1 MYIRMKNY
9 IELILTAIIVI
20 LWVDVPIFL
29 EEMVDSSLGKL
40 LLMSSVA
47 FLLCYF
53 GKNAGILAAIIVMI
67 ILYKTKEGFSEGY
80 ELKVGDTSV
89 ISLNMGKKEKEKDE
103 DEEAPIIPEIP
114 GVAKSG
120 FKLREGADCGEAKT
134 NADCDKCSDGKL
146 PYYVEGEGCKAKDGF
161 TTQEID
167 KLKRL
172 ASKEGFQGYNG
183 RQRYLTPQYSM
194 LNTTD
199 LDRDVKEKAE
209 RAKMS
214 ASKEDKEQRS

>member
-1 MYIRMKNY
+1 MKNY

-20 LWVDVPIFL
+20 LWIDVPTFL

-53 GKNAGILAAIIVMI
+53 GKNAGILGAIIVMI
-67 ILYKTKEGFSEGY
+67 ILYKTKEGFTEGY
-80 ELKVGDTSV
+80 ELKLGDTSV

-103 DEEAPIIPEIP
+103 DEEAPQIPA
-114 GVAKSG
+114 VAKSG

-146 PYYVEGEGCKAKDGF
+146 PYYVEGCKAKDGF

-209 RAKMS
+209 RAKIA
-214 ASKEDKEQRS
+214 ASKEDKNKKQ

>member
-9 IELILTAIIVI
+9 IELILTAIIVVLMI
-20 LWVDVPIFL
+20 EVPTFL
-29 EEMVDSSLGKL
+29 EEMVDNSLGKL
-40 LLMSSVA
+40 LLLSVVG

-53 GKNAGILAAIIVMI
+53 GKNAGILAAIIVVI
-67 ILYKTKEGFSEGY
+67 ILYKTKEGFAEGY
-80 ELKVGDTSV
+80 ELKLGDTSV
-89 ISLNMGKKEKEKDE
+89 ISLNMGKKEEEKGE
-103 DEEAPIIPEIP
+103 DKLELPE
-114 GVAKSG
+114 VAKSG
-120 FKLREGADCGEAKT
+120 FKLREGADCSSAKT
-134 NADCDKCSDGKL
+134 NSDCDKCSDSKL
-146 PYYVEGEGCKAKDGF
+146 PFYVEGEGCKEKDGF

-183 RQRYLTPQYSM
+183 RQRKLIPQYSM

-209 RAKMS
+209 RAKIS
-214 ASKEDKEQRS
+214 ASKEEKNQES

>member
-9 IELILTAIIVI
+9 IELILTAIIVVLMI
-20 LWVDVPIFL
+20 DIPTFL
-29 EEMVDSSLGKL
+29 EEMADNSLGKL
-40 LLMSSVA
+40 LLLSAVG

-53 GKNAGILAAIIVMI
+53 GKNAGILAAIIVVI
-67 ILYKTKEGFSEGY
+67 ILYKTKEGFTEGY
-80 ELKVGDTSV
+80 ELKLGDTSV
-89 ISLNMGKKEKEKDE
+89 ISLNMGKKEKDGDQEM
-103 DEEAPIIPEIP
+103 PELP
-114 GVAKSG
+114 EVAKSG
-120 FKLREGADCGEAKT
+120 FKLREGADCGGAKS
-134 NADCDKCSDGKL
+134 NSECDKCSDGKK
-146 PYYVEGEGCKAKDGF
+146 PYYVEGEGCKEKDGF

-172 ASKEGFQGYNG
+172 ASQEGFQGYNG

-209 RAKMS
+209 RAKVA
-214 ASKEDKEQRS
+214 ASKEEKKQ